1 MAVMM
6 EWGKWT
12 DERLDEFAKR
22 IDERFDHVDQRF
34 SQVEGR
40 LDRVEDQLESIRSLM
55 WHGFI
60 ALVGFQVTSTAAI
73 IALIAV
79 RT

>member
-1 MAVMM
+1 MVVMT
-6 EWGKWT
+6 ERGRWS
-12 DERLDEFAKR
+12 DERLDEFSKR

-34 SQVEGR
+34 DHVEGR
-40 LDRVEDQLESIRSLM
+40 LSRVEDQLESIRSLM

-60 ALVGFQVTSTAAI
+60 ALAGFQVTSTAAV